1 MPSDLRAP
9 GATRIPDALRRLLG
23 VGNVAIDTVLAL
35 ALTAEIA
42 AVLLGVAA
50 RTIFGYGLLWTDEI
64 SKIALSIIA
73 FVGGAAGY
81 RDNHH
86 AYLRLF
92 LDRMPERGRSAI
104 LVFVE
109 WLIVLVAGLV
119 AWASLALIEARSQE
133 VMPILG
139 ISGIWVGLPLT
150 VGVAMVAVYAIE
162 RLGKFETRLVVLA
175 GIAVGALVLLIIGSK
190 SAWLPWLAGDGALTA
205 ALLLFLVGILLG
217 MPVGFSLL
225 LSTIIYLYGSGNV
238 PLVAVPQN
246 MLDGASHF
254 LLLAL
259 PFFILAGIIME
270 RGGISLRLVRL
281 VQALIGHV
289 RGGLLQV
296 MVLSMYLVS
305 GLSGSKIADVAAV
318 GSVTRD
324 MLRREG
330 YSLAEGASVLAV
342 SAAMGE
348 TIPPSIPMLLLGS
361 ITSVSIAALFLG
373 GLVPAAVVALCIMAL
388 IFLRARR
395 LRREVSRRASWRAIG
410 RAGLGAVLPLL
421 MPVFLFAGILSGVAT
436 PTEVSSF
443 AVIYGLLL
451 ACVLYREMT
460 LGQVWRAVIDASIL
474 AGMVLFIV
482 AAASAF
488 AWTLTVASLPQRL
501 VSLVGSLHD
510 SRALF
515 LAGTVPLM
523 IVAGAI
529 LEGLPALLILAP
541 LLMPIAVQVGVNPVH
556 YSMVLLIS
564 MGAGAFMPPIGI
576 GFYVCCAVCRSP
588 IEAATRAMLPYAVML
603 LIGLLIVAFV
613 PWLTLALPMVFGLGG

>member
-1 MPSDLRAP
+1 M
-9 GATRIPDALRRLLG
+9 RRVLG
-23 VGNVAIDTVLAL
+23 VADAAINTVVALAL
-35 ALTAEIA
+35 AAEIS
-42 AVLLGVAA
+42 AVLLGVVS
-50 RTIFGYGLLWTDEI
+50 RTVFGYGLLWTDEV

-92 LDRMPERGRSAI
+92 LDLMPERWRQAGLI
-104 LVFVE
+104 LVE
-109 WLIVLVAGLV
+109 WLIILVAGII
-119 AWASLALIEARSQE
+119 AWVSIALIEARSQE

-150 VGVAMVAVYAIE
+150 AGVALIAIYAIE
-162 RLGKFETRLVVLA
+162 RLCKLEIRLVALTGV
-175 GIAVGALVLLIIGSK
+175 GMGALVLLVVASK
-190 SAWLPWLAGDGALTA
+190 SAWLPWLLGDGALA
-205 ALLLFLVGILLG
+205 MGLLVFLVTILLG
-217 MPVGFSLL
+217 MPVGFALL
-225 LSTIIYLYGSGNV
+225 LATVLYLYGSGNV
-238 PLVAVPQN
+238 PLVAAPQN

-281 VQALIGHV
+281 VHALVGHF

-361 ITSVSIAALFLG
+361 VTSVSIAALFLG
-373 GLVPAAVVALCIMAL
+373 GLVPAAIVALCIMVL
-388 IFLRARR
+388 IFQRARR
-395 LRREVSRRASWRAIG
+395 LGRESAPRAPWRAIG

-421 MPVFLFAGILSGVAT
+421 MPVILFAGILSGAAT

-443 AVIYGLLL
+443 AVVYGLLL
-451 ACVLYREMT
+451 ACLLYREMSVR
-460 LGQVWRAVIDASIL
+460 QVWQAVIDASIL

-488 AWTLTVASLPQRL
+488 AWTLTVASLPLRL
-501 VSLVGSLHD
+501 VALISGLHQ
-510 SRALF
+510 SQPLF
-515 LAGTVPLM
+515 LLGTILLM
-523 IVAGAI
+523 VVAGAI

-541 LLMPIAVQVGVNPVH
+541 LLMPIAVQIGVNPVH
-556 YSMVLLIS
+556 YSMILLIS
-564 MGAGAFMPPIGI
+564 MGTGAFMPPVGI

-588 IEAATRAMLPYAVML
+588 IEASTRAMLPYAVML
-603 LIGLLIVAFV
+603 LIGLLIVTFV
-613 PWLTLALPMVFGLGG
+613 PWLTLALPAAFKFGG

>member
-1 MPSDLRAP
+1 MDGDTRAPALRQVLRA
-9 GATRIPDALRRLLG
+9 ADTIFNTVLG
-23 VGNVAIDTVLAL
+23 LAL
-35 ALTAEIA
+35 AAEIA
-42 AVLLGVAA
+42 AVLLGVVS
-50 RTIFGYGLLWTDEI
+50 RTAFGYGLLWTDEV
-64 SKIALSIIA
+64 SKIALSTIA

-86 AYLRLF
+86 AYLRL
-92 LDRMPERGRSAI
+92 LVDLMPKRGHQVVLA
-104 LVFVE
+104 LVE
-109 WLIVLVAGLV
+109 WLIVLLSGLI
-119 AWASLALIEARSQE
+119 AWVSVTLIEARSQE

-139 ISGIWVGLPLT
+139 ISGIWVGLPLSL
-150 VGVAMVAVYAIE
+150 GMAMIAIYAID
-162 RLGKFETRLVVLA
+162 RLGRLEIRLA
-175 GIAVGALVLLIIGSK
+175 ALTGIGIGALVIVLVALKGVWS
-190 SAWLPWLAGDGALTA
+190 PWLAGNVALTM
-205 ALLLFLVGILLG
+205 ALSLFLASILLG

-225 LSTIIYLYGSGNV
+225 LATVIYLYGSGSV

-246 MLDGASHF
+246 MLDGAGHF

-259 PFFILAGIIME
+259 PFFILAGLIME

-281 VQALIGHV
+281 VHALVGHF

-373 GLVPAAVVALCIMAL
+373 GLVPAAIVALCIMAL

-395 LRREVSRRASWRAIG
+395 LGREVALRAGWRVVG
-410 RAGLGAVLPLL
+410 RAGLGALLPML
-421 MPVFLFAGILSGVAT
+421 MPVILFAGILSGAAT

-443 AVIYGLLL
+443 AVVYGLLL
-451 ACVLYREMT
+451 ACGLYREMS
-460 LGQVWRAVIDASIL
+460 LRQAWQAVIDASIT

-488 AWTLTVASLPQRL
+488 AWTLTIASLPIRL
-501 VSLVGSLHD
+501 VALVGALHQ
-510 SRALF
+510 SQSLF
-515 LAGTVPLM
+515 LVGTTLLM

-541 LLMPIAVQVGVNPVH
+541 LLMPIAVQVGINPVH
-556 YSMVLLIS
+556 YSMILLIS
-564 MGAGAFMPPIGI
+564 MGTGAFMPPVGI

-588 IEAATRAMLPYAVML
+588 IEASTRAMVPYAVML
-603 LIGLLIVAFV
+603 LVGLLIVAFA
-613 PWLTLALPMVFGLGG
+613 PWLTLVLPRAFGIGV

>member
-1 MPSDLRAP
+1 M
-9 GATRIPDALRRLLG
+9 RRTLD
-23 VGNVAIDTVLAL
+23 VANIAINTVLAL
-35 ALTAEIA
+35 ALAAEIV
-42 AVLLGVAA
+42 AVLLGIVA
-50 RTIFGYGLLWTDEI
+50 RTLFGYGLLWTDEV

-92 LDRMPERGRSAI
+92 LDPMPERWRSAI
-104 LVFVE
+104 LVLVE
-109 WLIVLVAGLV
+109 WLIVLVGGLV
-119 AWASLALIEARSQE
+119 AWVSLALIEARSQE

-150 VGVAMVAVYAIE
+150 VGLAMITIYAIE
-162 RLGKFETRLVVLA
+162 RLGQFETRLVALG
-175 GIAVGALVLLIIGSK
+175 GIAVGALVLLLIGSK

-205 ALLLFLVGILLG
+205 ALVLFLVGIILG
-217 MPVGFSLL
+217 MPVGFSLIL
-225 LSTIIYLYGSGNV
+225 ATVIYLYGSGSV

-270 RGGISLRLVRL
+270 RGGISLRLVKF

-373 GLVPAAVVALCIMAL
+373 GLVPAAIVALCIMAL

-395 LRREVSRRASWRAIG
+395 LGREVSRRASWRTIG
-410 RAGLGAVLPLL
+410 SAGLGAVLPML

-443 AVIYGLLL
+443 AVVYGLLL
-451 ACVLYREMT
+451 AGVVYREMS
-460 LGQVWRAVIDASIL
+460 LRQAWRAVIDASIL

-488 AWTLTVASLPQRL
+488 AWTLTIASLPLRL
-501 VSLVGSLHD
+501 VSLVSGLHN
-510 SRALF
+510 SPALF
-515 LAGTVPLM
+515 VAGTIPLM

-541 LLMPIAVQVGVNPVH
+541 LLVPIATQIGVDPVH
-556 YSMVLLIS
+556 YSMILLIS
-564 MGAGAFMPPIGI
+564 MGTGAFMPPVGI
-576 GFYVCCAVCRSP
+576 GFYVCCAVCRTP
-588 IEAATRAMLPYAVML
+588 IEPATRAMLPYALVL

-613 PWLTLALPMVFGLGG
+613 PWLTLVLPAVFGLGR

>member
-1 MPSDLRAP
+1 M
-9 GATRIPDALRRLLG
+9 RRTLE
-23 VGNVAIDTVLAL
+23 VANLAINTALAL
-35 ALTAEIA
+35 ALAAEIV

-50 RTIFGYGLLWTDEI
+50 RTVFGYGLLWTDEV

-92 LDRMPERGRSAI
+92 LDPMPERWRSAV
-104 LVFVE
+104 LVVVE
-109 WLIVLVAGLV
+109 WLIVLVTGLV
-119 AWASLALIEARSQE
+119 AWTSVALIEARSQE

-150 VGVAMVAVYAIE
+150 AGVAMVAIYSLE
-162 RLGKFETRLVVLA
+162 RLSKFEMRLVALA
-175 GIAVGALVLLIIGSK
+175 GIGVGALALVLIGGK
-190 SAWLPWLAGDGALTA
+190 SAWLPLLAGDGAVTA
-205 ALLLFLVGILLG
+205 ALLLFLVGTLLG
-217 MPVGFSLL
+217 MPVGFALL
-225 LSTIIYLYGSGNV
+225 LATVIYLYGSGSV

-281 VQALIGHV
+281 VHALVGHV

-361 ITSVSIAALFLG
+361 ITSVSIAALFVG
-373 GLVPAAVVALCIMAL
+373 GLAPAAIVALCIMAL

-395 LRREVSRRASWRAIG
+395 LGREISRRAPLRAIG
-410 RAGLGAVLPLL
+410 SAALGAVLPML
-421 MPVFLFAGILSGVAT
+421 MPVILFAGILSGAAT

-443 AVIYGLLL
+443 AVVYGLLL
-451 ACVLYREMT
+451 ACVIYREMT
-460 LGQVWRAVIDASIL
+460 LIQAWQAVIDASIL

-488 AWTLTVASLPQRL
+488 AWTLTIASLPLRL
-501 VSLVGSLHD
+501 VSLMSGLHH
-510 SRALF
+510 SQSLF
-515 LAGTVPLM
+515 LAGTIPLM

-541 LLMPIAVQVGVNPVH
+541 LLMPIAVQIGVNPVH
-556 YSMVLLIS
+556 YSMILLIS
-564 MGAGAFMPPIGI
+564 MGTGAFMPPVGI

-588 IEAATRAMLPYAVML
+588 IEATTRAMVPYAVML
-603 LIGLLIVAFV
+603 LIGLLIVAFA
-613 PWLTLALPMVFGLGG
+613 PWLTLALPEVFGLSR